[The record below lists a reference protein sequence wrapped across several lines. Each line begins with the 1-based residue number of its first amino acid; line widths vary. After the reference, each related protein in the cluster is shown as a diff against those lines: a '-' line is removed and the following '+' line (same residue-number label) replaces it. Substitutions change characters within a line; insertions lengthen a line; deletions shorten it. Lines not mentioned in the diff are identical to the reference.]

1 MVTPCSPDPSVT
13 FPKIVV
19 PFLDDKS
26 AALLGGGGDVG
37 AVGHCLGLVCGLLE
51 HPDMLEH
58 CHKQKLLKMVVEFR
72 VVIQN
77 FPKIFAKISPK
88 SFPKSFLKTSPKPSE
103 NVPVNNGKQAGTSS
117 VLSGAS

>member
-72 VVIQN
+72 VVIQYSSENLSQN
-77 FPKIFAKISPK
+77 FPKIFPENFPKISPK
-88 SFPKSFLKTSPKPSE
+88 TF
-103 NVPVNNGKQAGTSS
+103 
-117 VLSGAS
+117 